1 MECIWAHNHPCSIM
15 RPLLSIST
23 CLGMHLHS
31 HLPPAHAHIP
41 QSVCI
46 FFLFLSLTSFHT
58 QMLDCLNHTFH
69 ISFSHKH
76 HELQSVIQ
84 WSCTTNHTF
93 IGILISWMILAL
105 TTFIKYLTSEH
116 MMKDLEE
123 DLQTPPPFC
132 NSVSLI
138 RLPSVLNSH
147 RARDNALEISLYASL
162 LSWIL

>member
-1 MECIWAHNHPCSIM
+1 MLRYAPTFTPPS
-15 RPLLSIST
+15 ST
-23 CLGMHLHS
+23 HTY
-31 HLPPAHAHIP
+31 IP
-41 QSVCI
+41 HSVCT
-46 FFLFLSLTSFHT
+46 FFLFLSLISFHT
-58 QMLDCLNHTFH
+58 QMLDCLKHTFH
-69 ISFSHKH
+69 ISFGHKH

-138 RLPSVLNSH
+138 HLSSVLNTVTKQGIMHWRFLFMPACFHEFYNGSVW
-147 RARDNALEISLYASL
+147 RQSF
-162 LSWIL
+162 